1 MSVVLILT
9 TYGEAVTDLLR
20 TTMHPESRLRM
31 PVETHQ
37 ENRLR
42 PGNEYDSPMFHEAV
56 GQFDRV
62 ANLMGLDDNVMDR
75 LRSPQKSTVV
85 SFPFRHDNYSEVE
98 TIFGYRVQHLTT
110 MGPTKGGI
118 RFAPDVDLGEVAA
131 LAMLMTW
138 KCSIVGVPFGGAKG
152 GVRINPMELSRAELQ
167 RVTRRFTMEIIN
179 VIGPEQDIPAPDLG
193 TNEQVMA
200 WMMDTY
206 SQHVGHAVPAVVTG
220 KPPAL
225 GGSVAR
231 REATG
236 RGLMFLLPQ
245 AAQVIEMNPLDAT
258 VAIHGF
264 GNVGRYAAV
273 AGSQMKTRVVAVS
286 DISGALYN
294 PDGLDVNAVG
304 KWVDENRFLEGYP
317 DADFLDGNAVFA
329 LDVDVLVPAAVQGVI
344 NKDNARDVRAK
355 MIIEGANSPTTIEA
369 DDILNERGVLIIPDI
384 LANAGG
390 VTVSYF
396 EWVQD
401 VQKYFWTENEIVAR
415 LREIMVS
422 SFEDVHQI
430 SVSENVNLRTAAL
443 IKGIRRVADAKLVR
457 GIFP

>member
-1 MSVVLILT
+1 MAT
-9 TYGEAVTDLLR
+9 
-20 TTMHPESRLRM
+20 PEDANM
-31 PVETHQ
+31 MEW
-37 ENRLR
+37 E
-42 PGNEYDSPMFHEAV
+42 SPMYREAV

-62 ANLMGLDDNVMDR
+62 ARLMGLDDNVADR
-75 LRSPQKSTVV
+75 LRFPQKATVV
-85 SFPFRHDNYSEVE
+85 TFPFRHDNYEDVD
-98 TIFGYRVQHLTT
+98 TLFGYRVQHLTT

-118 RFAPDVDLGEVAA
+118 RFAPDVNLGEVSA

-138 KCSIVGVPFGGAKG
+138 KCAIVGLPFGGAKG
-152 GVRINPMELSRAELQ
+152 GVRVDPMALSRSELQ

-179 VIGPEQDIPAPDLG
+179 VIGPNTDIPAPDMG

-200 WMMDTY
+200 WLMDTY
-206 SQHVGHAVPAVVTG
+206 SQHIGHAVPAIVTG

-245 AAQVIEMNPLDAT
+245 AAHHVGMKVEGSR

-273 AGSQMKTRVVAVS
+273 SSVEMGCPVVAVS
-286 DISGALYN
+286 DISGTIYAE
-294 PDGLDVNAVG
+294 DGLDIAAVE
-304 KWVDENRFLEGYP
+304 KWVDENRVLEGFP
-317 DADFLDGNAVFA
+317 DADHLRGADLFKVPCE
-329 LDVDVLVPAAVQGVI
+329 VLVPAALQGVI
-344 NKDNARDVRAK
+344 TLENADDIQASI
-355 MIIEGANSPTTIEA
+355 IIEGANNPTNLDA
-369 DDILNERGVLIIPDI
+369 DDKLRERGVFIVPDV

-401 VQKYFWTENEIVAR
+401 VQKYFWSENEIVGR
-415 LREIMVS
+415 LREIMTRAFDDVVS
-422 SFEDVHQI
+422 I
-430 SVSENVNLRTAAL
+430 TTAENVDMRTAAL

>member
-1 MSVVLILT
+1 VEES
-9 TYGEAVTDLLR
+9 AR
-20 TTMHPESRLRM
+20 PEF
-31 PVETHQ
+31 
-37 ENRLR
+37 
-42 PGNEYDSPMFHEAV
+42 DSQMYNEAV
-56 GQFDRV
+56 GQFNRV
-62 ANLMGLDDNVMDR
+62 ARLMGLDDNVADR
-75 LRSPQKSTVV
+75 LRVPQKSTVV
-85 SFPFRHDNYSEVE
+85 SFPFRHDNYTEVE

-118 RFAPDVDLGEVAA
+118 RFDTDVDLGEVAA
-131 LAMLMTW
+131 LAMWMTW
-138 KCSIVGVPFGGAKG
+138 KCAIVGVPFGGAKG
-152 GVRINPMELSRAELQ
+152 GVRINPMNLSRAELQ

-179 VIGPEQDIPAPDLG
+179 VIGPDTDIPAPDLG

-200 WMMDTY
+200 WLMDTY
-206 SQHVGHAVPAVVTG
+206 SQHVGHAVPAIVTG

-245 AAQVIEMNPLDAT
+245 ASQAIGFDHKGAS

-273 AGSQMKTRVVAVS
+273 GARDMGSRVVAVS
-286 DISGALYN
+286 DISGAVYD
-294 PDGLDVNAVG
+294 PEGIDVDAVG
-304 KWVDENRFLEGYP
+304 KWVDEHRFLEGFP
-317 DADFLDGNAVFA
+317 DADFIDGKEIFG
-329 LDVDVLVPAAVQGVI
+329 LDVDVLVPAAIQNVI
-344 NKDNARDVRAK
+344 RADNAGDVKAK
-355 MIIEGANSPTTIEA
+355 LVIEGANNPTTLEA
-369 DDILNERGVLIIPDI
+369 DDILRSRGVFIVPDI

-401 VQKYFWTENEIVAR
+401 VQKYFWSENETVGR
-415 LREIMVS
+415 LREIMTRA
-422 SFEDVHQI
+422 FDEVHSI
-430 SVSENVNLRTAAL
+430 SVNEGVDMRTAAL

-457 GIFP
+457 GVFP

>member
-1 MSVVLILT
+1 M
-9 TYGEAVTDLLR
+9 
-20 TTMHPESRLRM
+20 
-31 PVETHQ
+31 ETV
-37 ENRLR
+37 
-42 PGNEYDSPMFHEAV
+42 NEYDSPMYNEAV

-62 ANLMGLDDNVMDR
+62 AKLMGLDDNVSDR
-75 LRSPQKSTVV
+75 LRVPQKALVV
-85 SFPFRHDNYSEVE
+85 SFPFRHDTYTDVE

-118 RFAPDVDLGEVAA
+118 RYAPDVDLGEVSA
-131 LAMLMTW
+131 LAMFMTW
-138 KCSIVGVPFGGAKG
+138 KCAIVGVPFGGAKG

-179 VIGPEQDIPAPDLG
+179 AIGPETDIPAPDLG
-193 TNEQVMA
+193 TNEQMMA
-200 WMMDTY
+200 WLMDTY

-245 AAQVIEMNPLDAT
+245 AARAVDLNPEGAS
-258 VAIHGF
+258 VAVHGF
-264 GNVGRYAAV
+264 GNVGRYAAL
-273 AGSQMKTRVVAVS
+273 AAQQMNAKVVAVS
-286 DISGALYN
+286 DISGAIYN
-294 PDGLDVNAVG
+294 PDGLDIEAVG
-304 KWVDENRFLEGYP
+304 KWVDENRYLEGFHY
-317 DADFLDGNAVFA
+317 ADFLDGNEIFA
-329 LDVDVLVPAAVQGVI
+329 LDVDVLVPAAIQNVI
-344 NKDNARDVRAK
+344 RGDNAPDVKAK
-355 MIIEGANSPTTIEA
+355 LIIEGANNPTTLEA
-369 DDILNERGVLIIPDI
+369 DDMLRERGILIVPDI

-390 VTVSYF
+390 VTVSDF

-401 VQKYFWTENEIVAR
+401 VQKYFWTENEVVAR
-415 LREIMVS
+415 LREIMTRA
-422 SFEDVHQI
+422 FDDVHAIAEQEG
-430 SVSENVNLRTAAL
+430 VDMRTAAL

>member
-1 MSVVLILT
+1 VT
-9 TYGEAVTDLLR
+9 TAV
-20 TTMHPESRLRM
+20 
-31 PVETHQ
+31 
-37 ENRLR
+37 
-42 PGNEYDSPMFHEAV
+42 GNEFDSPMYKEAA

-62 ANLMGLDDNVMDR
+62 ARLMGLDDNVADR
-75 LRSPQKSTVV
+75 LRVPQKSTMV
-85 SFPFRHDNYSEVE
+85 SFPFRRDTYSEVE
-98 TIFGYRVQHLTT
+98 TLFGYRIQHLTT

-138 KCSIVGVPFGGAKG
+138 KCSIVGLPFGGAKG
-152 GVRINPMELSRAELQ
+152 GVRVDPMQLSRAELQ

-179 VIGPEQDIPAPDLG
+179 VIGPETDIPAPDLG

-200 WMMDTY
+200 WLMDTY
-206 SQHVGHAVPAVVTG
+206 SQHVGHSVPAVVTG

-245 AAQVIEMNPLDAT
+245 AAGVRGIDANNVT

-264 GNVGRYAAV
+264 GNVGRYAAI
-273 AGSQMKTRVVAVS
+273 AGHQMGVKIAAVS
-286 DISGALYN
+286 DISGALYD
-294 PDGLDVNAVG
+294 PEGLDVDAVA
-304 KWVDENRFLEGYP
+304 KWVDENRFLEGFP
-317 DADFLDGNAVFA
+317 DADFIDGDKIFS
-329 LDVDVLVPAAVQGVI
+329 LPVDVLVPAAIQNVI
-344 NKDNARDVRAK
+344 RGDNAGEIQAK
-355 MIIEGANSPTTIEA
+355 IIIEGANGPTTIEA
-369 DDILNERGVLIIPDI
+369 DDILRENGVLIIPDI

-401 VQKYFWTENEIVAR
+401 VQKYFWTENEVVAR
-415 LREIMVS
+415 LREIMTRAFSDVHNIAIN
-422 SFEDVHQI
+422 EDVD
-430 SVSENVNLRTAAL
+430 LRTAAL
-443 IKGIRRVADAKLVR
+443 IKGIRKVADAKLVR

>member
-1 MSVVLILT
+1 MVVKVSAGYDRKCLSAEDPADST
-9 TYGEAVTDLLR
+9 HRMAPSSKSEARVDSNKIS
-20 TTMHPESRLRM
+20 EFA
-31 PVETHQ
+31 
-37 ENRLR
+37 
-42 PGNEYDSPMFHEAV
+42 SPMYDEV
-56 GQFDRV
+56 LGQFDRV
-62 ANLMGLDDNVMDR
+62 AGLIGLDENIAGR
-75 LRSPQKSTVV
+75 LRVPQRSTVV

-98 TIFGYRVQHLTT
+98 TLMGYRVQHLTT

-131 LAMLMTW
+131 LAMMMTW
-138 KCSIVGVPFGGAKG
+138 KCAIVDVPFGGAKG
-152 GVRINPMELSRAELQ
+152 GVRVNPMEFSRAELQ
-167 RVTRRFTMEIIN
+167 RVTRRFTMEIIS
-179 VIGPEQDIPAPDLG
+179 VIGPETDIPAPDLG

-200 WMMDTY
+200 WLMDTY

-225 GGSVAR
+225 GGSIAR

-245 AAQVIEMNPLDAT
+245 ASAARELDSKNLTIA
-258 VAIHGF
+258 VHGF

-273 AGSQMKTRVVAVS
+273 AGHQYGAKIVAVS
-286 DISGALYN
+286 DISGAVYN
-294 PDGLDVNAVG
+294 PDGLEVGAVA

-317 DADFLDGNAVFA
+317 DADFIDGSKLFS
-329 LDVDVLVPAAVQGVI
+329 LPVDVLVPAAIQNVI
-344 NKDNARDVRAK
+344 TADNADEIQAK
-355 MIIEGANSPTTIEA
+355 IIIEGANNPTTLVA
-369 DDILNERGVLIIPDI
+369 DEMLRERGVFIVPDI

-401 VQKYFWTENEIVAR
+401 IQHYLWTENEVIAR
-415 LREIMVS
+415 LREIMARA
-422 SFEDVHQI
+422 FDDVNSI
-430 SVSENVNLRTAAL
+430 AVEENVDMRTAAL
-443 IKGIRRVADAKLVR
+443 IRGIRKVADAKVVR

>member
-1 MSVVLILT
+1 MVRPDEMEAMVT
-9 TYGEAVTDLLR
+9 T
-20 TTMHPESRLRM
+20 TT
-31 PVETHQ
+31 
-37 ENRLR
+37 
-42 PGNEYDSPMFHEAV
+42 GNEFDSPMYIEAA

-62 ANLMGLDDNVMDR
+62 ARLMGLDDNVADR
-75 LRSPQKSTVV
+75 LRAPQKATVV

-98 TIFGYRVQHLTT
+98 TLFGYRVQHLTT

-118 RFAPDVDLGEVAA
+118 RFASDVDLGEVSA

-152 GVRINPMELSRAELQ
+152 GVRVDPMNLSRAELQ

-179 VIGPEQDIPAPDLG
+179 VIGPETDIPAPDLG

-206 SQHVGHAVPAVVTG
+206 SQHVGHSVPAVVTG

-245 AAQVIEMNPLDAT
+245 AAHLRELDPNNLT

-264 GNVGRYAAV
+264 GNVGRYAAI
-273 AGSQMKTRVVAVS
+273 AADQMGTRVAAVS
-286 DISGALYN
+286 DISGAIYN
-294 PDGLDVNAVG
+294 PDGLDIDGVA

-317 DADFLDGNAVFA
+317 DADFIDGDKIFG
-329 LDVDVLVPAAVQGVI
+329 LPVDVLVPAAVQNVI
-344 NKDNARDVRAK
+344 RADNAPEIQAGI
-355 MIIEGANSPTTIEA
+355 IIEGANGPTTLEA
-369 DDILNERGVLIIPDI
+369 DDILREKGVFIVPDI

-401 VQKYFWTENEIVAR
+401 VQKYFWTENEVVAR
-415 LREIMVS
+415 LREIMTRAFS
-422 SFEDVHQI
+422 DVHNI
-430 SVSENVNLRTAAL
+430 ALNENVDFRTAAL
-443 IKGIRRVADAKLVR
+443 IKGIRKVADAKLVR

>member
-1 MSVVLILT
+1 M
-9 TYGEAVTDLLR
+9 EPR
-20 TTMHPESRLRM
+20 PEFESQM
-31 PVETHQ
+31 Y
-37 ENRLR
+37 N
-42 PGNEYDSPMFHEAV
+42 EAV
-56 GQFDRV
+56 GQFNRV
-62 ANLMGLDDNVMDR
+62 AALMGLDDNIADR
-75 LRSPQKSTVV
+75 LRVPQRSTVV
-85 SFPFRHDNYSEVE
+85 SFPFRHDNYTEVE

-118 RFAPDVDLGEVAA
+118 RFDLDVDLGEVAA
-131 LAMLMTW
+131 LAMWMTW
-138 KCSIVGVPFGGAKG
+138 KTSIVGVPFGGAKG
-152 GVRINPMELSRAELQ
+152 GVRINPMNLSRAELQ

-179 VIGPEQDIPAPDLG
+179 VIGPDTDIPAPDLG

-200 WMMDTY
+200 WLMDTY
-206 SQHVGHAVPAVVTG
+206 SQHVGHSVPAVVTG

-245 AAQVIEMNPLDAT
+245 AAAAVDLDPLGAT

-264 GNVGRYAAV
+264 GNVGRYAAQ
-273 AGSQMKTRVVAVS
+273 AAQEMKTKVVAVS
-286 DISGALYN
+286 DISGAVYD
-294 PDGLDVNAVG
+294 PDGLDVPAVG

-317 DADFLDGNAVFA
+317 DADFIDGDAIFG
-329 LDVDVLVPAAVQGVI
+329 LDVDVLVPAAIQNVI
-344 NKDNARDVRAK
+344 RADNAPDIKAK
-355 MIIEGANSPTTIEA
+355 LIIEGANNPMTLDA
-369 DDILNERGVLIIPDI
+369 DDMLRDRGVFIVPDI

-401 VQKYFWTENEIVAR
+401 VQKYFWSENEVVGR
-415 LREIMVS
+415 LREIMTRA
-422 SFEDVHQI
+422 FDEVHSI
-430 SVSENVNLRTAAL
+430 AINETVDMRTAAL

-457 GIFP
+457 GVFP

>member
-1 MSVVLILT
+1 M
-9 TYGEAVTDLLR
+9 Y
-20 TTMHPESRLRM
+20 
-31 PVETHQ
+31 
-37 ENRLR
+37 
-42 PGNEYDSPMFHEAV
+42 HEVV

-62 ANLMGLDDNVMDR
+62 ARLMGLDDNVADR
-75 LRSPQKSTVV
+75 LRVPQKATVV

-98 TIFGYRVQHLTT
+98 TLFGYRVQHLTT

-138 KCSIVGVPFGGAKG
+138 KCSIVGLPFGGAKG
-152 GVRINPMELSRAELQ
+152 GVRVGPMQLSRAELQ

-179 VIGPEQDIPAPDLG
+179 VIGPETDIPAPDLG

-206 SQHVGHAVPAVVTG
+206 SQHVGHSVPAVVTG

-236 RGLMFLLPQ
+236 RGIMFLLPQ
-245 AAQVIEMNPLDAT
+245 AAASRHLDPKDAT

-264 GNVGRYAAV
+264 GNVGRYAAI
-273 AGSQMKTRVVAVS
+273 AGQQMGARVVAVT
-286 DISGALYN
+286 DISGAVYN
-294 PDGLDVNAVG
+294 PDGLDVEALA

-317 DADFLDGNAVFA
+317 DADHMGGDEVFS
-329 LDVDVLVPAAVQGVI
+329 LPVDVLVPAAVQNVI
-344 NKDNARDVRAK
+344 RADNADSIQAK
-355 MIIEGANSPTTIEA
+355 IILEGANGPTTIEA
-369 DDILNERGVLIIPDI
+369 DDMLRARDVLMVPDV

-415 LREIMVS
+415 LREIMTRAFS
-422 SFEDVHQI
+422 DVQNI
-430 SVSENVNLRTAAL
+430 AESEKVDLRTAAL
-443 IKGIRRVADAKLVR
+443 IKGIRKVADAKLVR

>member
-1 MSVVLILT
+1 M
-9 TYGEAVTDLLR
+9 Y
-20 TTMHPESRLRM
+20 
-31 PVETHQ
+31 
-37 ENRLR
+37 N
-42 PGNEYDSPMFHEAV
+42 EAV
-56 GQFDRV
+56 GQFNRV
-62 ANLMGLDDNVMDR
+62 ATLMGLDDNVADR
-75 LRSPQKSTVV
+75 LRVPQKSTVV
-85 SFPFRHDNYSEVE
+85 AFPFRHDNYAEVE
-98 TIFGYRVQHLTT
+98 TIFGYRVQHVTT

-118 RFAPDVDLGEVAA
+118 RFDISVDLGEVAA
-131 LAMLMTW
+131 LAMWMTW
-138 KCSIVGVPFGGAKG
+138 KCAIVGVPFGGAKG
-152 GVRINPMELSRAELQ
+152 GVRINPMNLSRAELQ

-179 VIGPEQDIPAPDLG
+179 VIGPDTDIPAPDLG

-200 WMMDTY
+200 WLMDTY

-245 AAQVIEMNPLDAT
+245 AAATIDLNPVGAS

-273 AGSQMKTRVVAVS
+273 AAHEMNCRVVAVS
-286 DISGALYN
+286 DVSGATYD
-294 PDGLDVNAVG
+294 PEGLDVSAAA
-304 KWVDENRFLEGYP
+304 KWVDEHRYLDGFP
-317 DADFLDGNAVFA
+317 DADFIDGDAIFG
-329 LDVDVLVPAAVQGVI
+329 LDVDVLVPAAIQNVI
-344 NKDNARDVRAK
+344 RADNAPDVKAK
-355 MIIEGANSPTTIEA
+355 LIIEGANNPMTLEA
-369 DDILNERGVLIIPDI
+369 DDMLREKGVFIVPDI

-401 VQKYFWTENEIVAR
+401 VQKYFWSENETVGR
-415 LREIMVS
+415 LREIMMRAFDDVHAIAVA
-422 SFEDVHQI
+422 EDVDM
-430 SVSENVNLRTAAL
+430 RTAAL

-457 GIFP
+457 GVFP

>member
-1 MSVVLILT
+1 V
-9 TYGEAVTDLLR
+9 
-20 TTMHPESRLRM
+20 ESR
-31 PVETHQ
+31 PEF
-37 ENRLR
+37 
-42 PGNEYDSPMFHEAV
+42 DSQMYNEAV
-56 GQFDRV
+56 GQFNRV
-62 ANLMGLDDNVMDR
+62 ASLMGLDDNVADR
-75 LRSPQKSTVV
+75 LRVPQKSTVV
-85 SFPFRHDNYSEVE
+85 SFPFRHDNYTEVE

-118 RFAPDVDLGEVAA
+118 RFDIDVDLGEVAA
-131 LAMLMTW
+131 LAMWMTW

-152 GVRINPMELSRAELQ
+152 GVRINPMNLSRAELQ

-179 VIGPEQDIPAPDLG
+179 VIGPDTDIPAPDLG

-200 WMMDTY
+200 WLMDTY
-206 SQHVGHAVPAVVTG
+206 SQHVGHAVPAIVTG

-245 AAQVIEMNPLDAT
+245 AAAVVGLNPVEAT

-273 AGSQMKTRVVAVS
+273 ASHEMGVKVVAVS
-286 DISGALYN
+286 DISGAIYN
-294 PDGLDVNAVG
+294 PDGLDVPAVG
-304 KWVDENRFLEGYP
+304 KWVDENRFLEGFP
-317 DADFLDGNAVFA
+317 DADFIDGNAVFG
-329 LDVDVLVPAAVQGVI
+329 LDVDVLVPAAIQNVI
-344 NKDNARDVRAK
+344 RGDNAPDVKAK
-355 MIIEGANSPTTIEA
+355 LIIEGANNPTTLEA
-369 DDILNERGVLIIPDI
+369 DDLLRERGVFIVPDI

-401 VQKYFWTENEIVAR
+401 VQKYFWSENETVGR
-415 LREIMVS
+415 LREIMTRA
-422 SFEDVHQI
+422 FDDVHNI
-430 SVSENVNLRTAAL
+430 ARAENVDMRTAAL

-457 GIFP
+457 GVFP

>member
-1 MSVVLILT
+1 MESS
-9 TYGEAVTDLLR
+9 R
-20 TTMHPESRLRM
+20 PEF
-31 PVETHQ
+31 
-37 ENRLR
+37 
-42 PGNEYDSPMFHEAV
+42 DSQMYHEAV
-56 GQFDRV
+56 GQFNRV
-62 ANLMGLDDNVMDR
+62 AALMGLDDNVADR
-75 LRSPQKSTVV
+75 LRVPQKSTVV
-85 SFPFRHDNYSEVE
+85 SFPFRHDNYNEVE

-118 RFAPDVDLGEVAA
+118 RYDMDVDLGEVAA
-131 LAMLMTW
+131 LAMWMTW
-138 KCSIVGVPFGGAKG
+138 KCSIVGLPFGGAKG
-152 GVRINPMELSRAELQ
+152 GVRINPMNLSRAELQ

-179 VIGPEQDIPAPDLG
+179 VIGPDTDIPAPDLG

-200 WMMDTY
+200 WLMDTY

-225 GGSVAR
+225 GGSIAR

-245 AAQVIEMNPLDAT
+245 AAHTIDLDPIGAS

-273 AGSQMKTRVVAVS
+273 AASDMKAKVVAVS
-286 DISGALYN
+286 DISGALHN
-294 PDGLDVNAVG
+294 SDGLDVAAVG
-304 KWVDENRFLEGYP
+304 KWVDEHRFLEGYP
-317 DADFLDGNAVFA
+317 DADFMEGDAVFG
-329 LDVDVLVPAAVQGVI
+329 LDVDVLVPAAIQNVLRA
-344 NKDNARDVRAK
+344 DNAPDVKAK
-355 MIIEGANSPTTIEA
+355 IVIEGANNPTTLEA
-369 DDILNERGVLIIPDI
+369 DDMMRERGIFIVPDI

-401 VQKYFWTENEIVAR
+401 VQKYFWSENETVGR
-415 LREIMVS
+415 LREIMTRA
-422 SFEDVHQI
+422 FDDVHTI
-430 SVSENVNLRTAAL
+430 SMNENVDMRTAAL

-457 GIFP
+457 GVFP

>member
-1 MSVVLILT
+1 M
-9 TYGEAVTDLLR
+9 Y
-20 TTMHPESRLRM
+20 
-31 PVETHQ
+31 
-37 ENRLR
+37 
-42 PGNEYDSPMFHEAV
+42 HEAV
-56 GQFDRV
+56 GQFNRV
-62 ANLMGLDDNVMDR
+62 AALMGLDDNVADR
-75 LRSPQKSTVV
+75 LRVPQKSTVV
-85 SFPFRHDNYSEVE
+85 SFPFRHDNYTEVE

-118 RFAPDVDLGEVAA
+118 RFDLDVDLGEIAA

-152 GVRINPMELSRAELQ
+152 GVRINPMNLSRAELQ

-179 VIGPEQDIPAPDLG
+179 VIGPDTDIPAPDLG

-206 SQHVGHAVPAVVTG
+206 SQHVGHAVPAIVTG

-245 AAQVIEMNPLDAT
+245 AAHAIEMDPTNIS

-273 AGSQMKTRVVAVS
+273 AAHEMGIRVAAVS
-286 DISGALYN
+286 DISGAVYD
-294 PDGLDVNAVG
+294 PKGLDIPAVG

-317 DADFLDGNAVFA
+317 DADFIPGDAVFG
-329 LDVDVLVPAAVQGVI
+329 LDVDVLVPAAIQNVLRV
-344 NKDNARDVRAK
+344 DNAHEVKARL
-355 MIIEGANSPTTIEA
+355 IIEGANNPTTLEA
-369 DDILNERGVLIIPDI
+369 DDILRENGVFIVPDI

-401 VQKYFWTENEIVAR
+401 VQKYFWSENETVGR
-415 LREIMVS
+415 LREIMTRA
-422 SFEDVHQI
+422 FDDVFSI
-430 SVSENVNLRTAAL
+430 ARAENVDMRTAAL

-457 GIFP
+457 GVFP

>member
-1 MSVVLILT
+1 MEI
-9 TYGEAVTDLLR
+9 
-20 TTMHPESRLRM
+20 
-31 PVETHQ
+31 
-37 ENRLR
+37 
-42 PGNEYDSPMFHEAV
+42 GNEFNSPMFHEAV

-62 ANLMGLDDNVMDR
+62 SKLMGLDDNIADR
-75 LRSPQKSTVV
+75 LRNPQRSTVV

-118 RFAPDVDLGEVAA
+118 RFAPDVDLGEVSA
-131 LAMLMTW
+131 LAMWMTW

-167 RVTRRFTMEIIN
+167 RVTRRYTMEIIN
-179 VIGPEQDIPAPDLG
+179 VIGPETDIPAPDLG

-200 WMMDTY
+200 WLMDTY
-206 SQHVGHAVPAVVTG
+206 SQHVGHSVPAVVTG

-225 GGSVAR
+225 GGSIAR

-245 AAQVIEMNPLDAT
+245 AANIVEFDPIGAS

-273 AGSQMKTRVVAVS
+273 AGQQMKTRVVAVS

-294 PDGLDVNAVG
+294 DDGLEIEAVE

-317 DADFLDGNAVFA
+317 DADFIDGDAVFG
-329 LDVDVLVPAAVQGVI
+329 LDVDVLVPAAIQGVLH
-344 NKDNARDVRAK
+344 KDNAGDVKAK
-355 MIIEGANSPTTIEA
+355 LIIEGASNPTTLEA
-369 DDILNERGVLIIPDI
+369 DDILRENGVFIVPDI

-401 VQKYFWTENEIVAR
+401 VQKYFWTENEVVAR
-415 LREIMVS
+415 LREILVRA
-422 SFEDVHQI
+422 FDEVHEI
-430 SVSENVNLRTAAL
+430 AKAENVDMRNAAL

>member
-1 MSVVLILT
+1 
-9 TYGEAVTDLLR
+9 
-20 TTMHPESRLRM
+20 M
-31 PVETHQ
+31 PSTH
-37 ENRLR
+37 EF
-42 PGNEYDSPMFHEAV
+42 DSPMYSEAV
-56 GQFDRV
+56 NQFSNV
-62 ANLMGLDDNVMDR
+62 AKLMGLDENIAGR
-75 LRSPQKSTVV
+75 LRVPQKSTIVA
-85 SFPFRHDNYSEVE
+85 FPFRHDNYSEVE

-118 RFAPDVDLGEVAA
+118 RYAPDVDLGEVAA
-131 LAMLMTW
+131 LAMWMTW

-179 VIGPEQDIPAPDLG
+179 VIGPDTDIPAPDLG

-200 WMMDTY
+200 WVMDTY
-206 SQHVGHAVPAVVTG
+206 SQHVGHSVPAVVTG

-245 AAQVIEMNPLDAT
+245 AAAARGLDPSGIT
-258 VAIHGF
+258 TAIHGF
-264 GNVGRYAAV
+264 GNVGRYAAI
-273 AGSQMKTRVVAVS
+273 AGEQMGAKVVAVS
-286 DISGALYN
+286 DISGTVYN
-294 PDGLDVNAVG
+294 PDGLNVEAAA
-304 KWVDENRFLEGYP
+304 KWVDEHRFLEGYP
-317 DADFLDGNAVFA
+317 DADFLSGDEVFE
-329 LDVDVLVPAAVQGVI
+329 LPVEVMVPAAIQGVI
-344 NKDNARDVRAK
+344 TKANADKIQAK
-355 MIIEGANSPTTIEA
+355 IVIEGANNPTTLEA
-369 DDILNERGVLIIPDI
+369 DAMLRERDIFIVPDI

-401 VQKYFWTENEIVAR
+401 VQKYFWTENETVGR
-415 LREIMVS
+415 LREIMIRAFDEVHTIATA
-422 SFEDVHQI
+422 EDVDM
-430 SVSENVNLRTAAL
+430 RTAAL

-457 GIFP
+457 GVFP

>member
-1 MSVVLILT
+1 MTLSQVPLPVS
-9 TYGEAVTDLLR
+9 GEGLGFAVTKPRNGD
-20 TTMHPESRLRM
+20 TVDT
-31 PVETHQ
+31 V
-37 ENRLR
+37 
-42 PGNEYDSPMFHEAV
+42 NEFDSPMYREAV
-56 GQFDRV
+56 AQFDRV
-62 ANLMGLDDNVMDR
+62 AALIGLDPNVADR
-75 LRSPQKSTVV
+75 LRVPQRSTIV
-85 SFPFRHDNYSEVE
+85 SFPFRHDNYAEVE

-118 RFAPDVDLGEVAA
+118 RFAPDVSLGEVAA

-138 KCSIVGVPFGGAKG
+138 KSAIVGLPFGGAKG

-167 RVTRRFTMEIIN
+167 RVTRRFTMEIISI
-179 VIGPEQDIPAPDLG
+179 IGPEQDIPAPDLG

-200 WMMDTY
+200 WLMDTY

-236 RGLMFLLPQ
+236 RGLMFLLPE
-245 AAQVIEMNPLDAT
+245 AARVVDMNLENAT
-258 VAIHGF
+258 VAIQGF

-273 AGSQMKTRVVAVS
+273 AAHQMGIKVVAVS
-286 DISGALYN
+286 DISGTAYN
-294 PDGLDVNAVG
+294 PDGLNVEAVG
-304 KWVDENRFLEGYP
+304 KWVDEQRYLEGYP
-317 DADFLDGNAVFA
+317 DADFLTGEEIIT
-329 LDVDVLVPAAVQGVI
+329 LPVDVLVPAAIQGVI
-344 NKDNARDVRAK
+344 HTGNAPDVKARI
-355 MIIEGANSPTTIEA
+355 IIEGANNPTSLDA
-369 DDILNERGVLIIPDI
+369 DDMLREQGVFIVPDI

-415 LREIMVS
+415 LREIMIRA
-422 SFEDVHQI
+422 FHDVYAI
-430 SVSENVNLRTAAL
+430 VTTEGVDMRTAAL
-443 IKGIRRVADAKLVR
+443 IRGIRRVADAKLVR